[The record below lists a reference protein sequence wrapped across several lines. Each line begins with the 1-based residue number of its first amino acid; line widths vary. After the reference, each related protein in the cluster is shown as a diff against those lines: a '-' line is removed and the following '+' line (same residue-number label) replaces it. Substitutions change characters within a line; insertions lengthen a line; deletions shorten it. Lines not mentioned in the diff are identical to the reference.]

1 MTYGLRHTKKYKP
14 SIVTSFLNERD
25 SDGNLI
31 KRHSDVYLILRQES
45 LQRSIGIDALRRHF
59 DAARMN
65 GNTSMSTDGLTDDQ
79 IFDLIEPKAVNNL
92 TTAYEWANYL
102 KEHEDELKAKRDE
115 YVKTRSRQ
123 EEFEKWFKPKDK
135 DKSEDDEP
143 KDK

>member
-14 SIVTSFLNERD
+14 SIVTPFLDERD
-25 SDGNLI
+25 ENGNLI

-59 DAARMN
+59 DSSRMN

-102 KEHEDELKAKRDE
+102 KEHEEELKAKRDE

-123 EEFEKWFKPKDK
+123 EEFERWFKPKNK
-135 DKSEDDEP
+135 DKSDDES
-143 KDK
+143 KDE